1 MILLILYLLA
11 GPQADRTPT
20 LSLSPPPRQSCKA
33 ERIRAGQA
41 WLEREIVN
49 YSSNPLLAL
58 RCRG

>member
-1 MILLILYLLA
+1 MILLILYLLT
-11 GPQADRTPT
+11 GPEANRVPT

-33 ERIRAGQA
+33 ERVRAAQA